1 MSLQSLLA
9 ALTPIT
15 AAHFGVAGMCVNRAL
30 QGLCQGFIY
39 PSVTHQL
46 SQWVPQEE
54 RSRLGAFVFGCKLVL
69 VGFDKN
75 LEEKKILAGPLG
87 TVVAMLVAGV
97 ISASWYGWP
106 LVFYIYGGI
115 GLSWAVLF
123 TIWGQNSPA
132 VHPRITLEEKRYIEE
147 SLGHSDEKPVSCL
160 VLDSYVAG

>member
-1 MSLQSLLA
+1 MAGYIANRFGAKWFLVTAMSLQSLLA

-69 VGFDKN
+69 VGFGN
-75 LEEKKILAGPLG
+75 
-87 TVVAMLVAGV
+87 
-97 ISASWYGWP
+97 
-106 LVFYIYGGI
+106 
-115 GLSWAVLF
+115 
-123 TIWGQNSPA
+123 
-132 VHPRITLEEKRYIEE
+132 
-147 SLGHSDEKPVSCL
+147 
-160 VLDSYVAG
+160 